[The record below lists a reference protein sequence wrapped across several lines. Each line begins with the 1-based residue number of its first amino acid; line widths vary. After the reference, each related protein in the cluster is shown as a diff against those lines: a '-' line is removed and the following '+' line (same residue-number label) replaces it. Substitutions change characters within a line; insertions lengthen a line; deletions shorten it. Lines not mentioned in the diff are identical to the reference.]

1 MYGPAVKIGELKAGP
16 YGLPGYVR
24 QEDYHEFP
32 LGPGRELSNDFS
44 LREVRQ
50 QDHWQLSTM
59 TFWKGGQLIVSD
71 ERGKDNSHR
80 TWQVMPT
87 DDKPGRGVVLIP
99 LHEKDTF
106 FRGSRAHAVSPL
118 VLASGLKPIMA
129 HVSSV
134 ETFNRVSVAA
144 ETGKGWGDVSRWL
157 SLLHNYAFIA
167 PVNES
172 TFYADDA
179 PEILALK
186 SAKDRHH
193 APGNKMNYRK
203 TGRWAASLAPQW
215 EEFLKSG
222 LKTVECAP

>member
-1 MYGPAVKIGELKAGP
+1 MKIGGLKESQHGV
-16 YGLPGYVR
+16 PGYTR
-24 QEDYHEFP
+24 PEDYHEFV
-32 LGPGRELSNDFS
+32 LGPGTELSNGSVF
-44 LREVRQ
+44 REVRQ
-50 QDHWQLSTM
+50 QDQWQLATM
-59 TFWKGGQLIVSD
+59 TFLKGGTLIVSD
-71 ERGKDNSHR
+71 ERGKDNSQR
-80 TWQVMPT
+80 LWTAMPT
-87 DDKPGRGVVLIP
+87 NDIPGRGVVLKP
-99 LHEKDTF
+99 LHETDVF

-118 VLASGLKPIMA
+118 VLTSGLKPIMA

-157 SLLHNYAFIA
+157 SLLHNYAFIE

-186 SAKDRHH
+186 SEKDRHH

>member
-1 MYGPAVKIGELKAGP
+1 MKIGELKASP
-16 YGLPGYVR
+16 YGLPEYVR
-24 QEDYHEFP
+24 PEDYHEFP

-44 LREVRQ
+44 FREIRR
-50 QDHWQLSTM
+50 QDHWQLATM
-59 TFWKGGQLIVSD
+59 TFRRDGQLIVSD

-87 DDKPGRGVVLIP
+87 NDVPERGIVLIP
-99 LHEKDTF
+99 LHEKDMF

-118 VLASGLKPIMA
+118 TFASGLKPIVA
-129 HVSSV
+129 HLAGA

-157 SLLHNYAFIA
+157 SLLHNYAFIE
-167 PVNES
+167 PINES
-172 TFYADDA
+172 TFYEKTD
-179 PEILALK
+179 PMILALK
-186 SAKDRHH
+186 SDKDRFH

-203 TGRWAASLAPQW
+203 TGRWASSLTPQW

-222 LKTVECAP
+222 LRTAECSP